1 MFLRATCLKQLLT
14 NYVLMPFTKLLFS
27 DLSIMAFTF
36 CIIVAAFVLFLG

>member
-1 MFLRATCLKQLLT
+1 MPQTVI

-36 CIIVAAFVLFLG
+36 CIIVAAFVLLLG